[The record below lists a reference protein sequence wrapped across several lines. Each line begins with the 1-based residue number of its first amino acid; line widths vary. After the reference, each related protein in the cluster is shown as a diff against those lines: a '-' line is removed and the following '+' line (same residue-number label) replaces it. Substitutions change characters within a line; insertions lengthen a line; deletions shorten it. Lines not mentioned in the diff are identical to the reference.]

1 MHDIYFFRTC
11 EIICGKTRMDKFHV
25 YVLMVKMSLDEV
37 LDFSVLD
44 IFSAE

>member
-1 MHDIYFFRTC
+1 
-11 EIICGKTRMDKFHV
+11 MDKFHV